1 MSLESKLQAIAD
13 EAKIEAGIAV
23 TQVETGEQVEIN
35 GNRLYPMASV
45 FKIPVIAAAGQ
56 QLAAGKFTLDE
67 RIPLTDED
75 KSPGSGILP
84 FFEAGVQPTR
94 RDLLTLMIIISDNTA
109 TDINVGL
116 LGGTQVI
123 EDAMH
128 ALGLTDISFKMNCK
142 DLLKYLFP
150 PEIRDLPI
158 EEIETWEAEHQ
169 LERDSVVFQRDASN
183 NVSTPAAMTQLVT
196 MLFKGEIVEGDAK
209 DEVMNILYKQ
219 QLNQRL
225 PRFLP
230 PNVPF
235 AHKTGT
241 IAGFVNDSG
250 IITIADDNHVAV
262 TAFTIW
268 DDLAVWHKPVERWQR
283 VFEVESAIGKI
294 GRAVYDHYS
303 GNSA

>member
-1 MSLESKLQAIAD
+1 MSLESKLQAVID
-13 EAKIEAGIAV
+13 ETDFEAGIAI

-35 GNRLYPMASV
+35 GSRLYPMASV
-45 FKIPVIAAAGQ
+45 FKIPVLAVAGQ
-56 QLAAGKFTLDE
+56 QLAAGKYALEDRVPLKDE
-67 RIPLTDED
+67 Y

-109 TDINVGL
+109 TDMNCEL
-116 LGGTQVI
+116 LGGMQVI
-123 EDAMH
+123 EDAMK
-128 ALGLTDISFKMNCK
+128 ALGLPDISLKMDCK
-142 DLLKYLFP
+142 NLIAQLFP
-150 PEIRDLPI
+150 PEIRELPV
-158 EEIETWEAEHQ
+158 EEIEAWEADHE
-169 LERDSVVFQRDASN
+169 LERDGVVFKRDASN
-183 NVSTPAAMTQLVT
+183 NVSTPVAMTKLVT
-196 MLFKGEIVEGDAK
+196 MLYKGEIVQGDVQEA
-209 DEVMNILYKQ
+209 MMGILYKQ

-230 PNVPF
+230 PNTPF

-250 IITIADDNHVAV
+250 IMTIAEDNHVAV

-268 DDLAVWHKPVERWQR
+268 DDAPLRHKPEQRWQR
-283 VFEVESAIGKI
+283 VFEVESAIGKFGKI
-294 GRAVYDHYS
+294 VYDHYS

>member
-1 MSLESKLQAIAD
+1 MSLESQLQAVID
-13 EAKIEAGIAV
+13 EAEIEAGIAI
-23 TQVETGEQVEIN
+23 TQVETGEQLEIN
-35 GNRLYPMASV
+35 GSRLYPMASV
-45 FKIPVIAAAGQ
+45 FKIPVLTAAGQ

-67 RIPLTDED
+67 RIALKDEF

-109 TDINVGL
+109 TDMNCDL
-116 LGGTQVI
+116 YGGMQAI

-128 ALGLTDISFKMNCK
+128 ALGLTDISLKFNCK

-150 PEIRDLPI
+150 PEVRDLPI
-158 EEIETWEAEHQ
+158 EEIEKWEADHQ
-169 LERDSVVFQRDASN
+169 LERDSVVFQRTPDN
-183 NVSTPAAMTQLVT
+183 NVSTPVAMTKLVT
-196 MLFKGEIVEGDAK
+196 MLYKGEIIQGEAQKAMMD
-209 DEVMNILYKQ
+209 ILYKQ

-230 PNVPF
+230 QNVRF

-250 IITIADDNHVAV
+250 IMTIADDNHVAV

-268 DDLAVWHKPVERWQR
+268 DDAPTWHKPEIRWRR
-283 VFEVESAIGKI
+283 VFEVELAIGKI
-294 GRAVYDHYS
+294 GKLVYDHYS
-303 GNSA
+303 G

>member
-1 MSLESKLQAIAD
+1 MSLESKLQAVID
-13 EAKIEAGIAV
+13 ETGFEAGIAV

-35 GNRLYPMASV
+35 GSRLYPMASV
-45 FKIPVIAAAGQ
+45 FKIPILATAGQ
-56 QLAAGKFTLDE
+56 QLAAGKFSLDD
-67 RIPLTDED
+67 RVALKDED

-84 FFEAGVQPTR
+84 FFEAGLQPTR

-128 ALGLTDISFKMNCK
+128 ALGLTDIAFKMNCK

-158 EEIETWEAEHQ
+158 EEIEAWEAEHQ
-169 LERDSVVFQRDASN
+169 LERDGVVFQRTPDN
-183 NVSTPAAMTQLVT
+183 NVSTPVAMTKLVT
-196 MLFKGEIVEGDAK
+196 MLYKGEIVEGDAQEAMM
-209 DEVMNILYKQ
+209 DILYKQ

-230 PNVPF
+230 QNVPF

-250 IITIADDNHVAV
+250 IMTIAEDNHVAV

-268 DDLAVWHKPVERWQR
+268 DDAPLWHQPEARWQR
-283 VFEVESAIGKI
+283 VFEVESAIGKFGKI
-294 GRAVYDHYS
+294 IYDHYS